1 MRNIIFKIKDIAD
14 NQKYRPSG
22 YYDDVVSRGKII
34 NDYIEIPYTEA
45 VALVE
50 KYHEKNPIIQYGKD
64 IDIWGPKLWDEFHGR
79 PDKYLMD
86 IDAEK
91 RWLGIFESWIPC
103 GKCKTHFS
111 GLLKE
116 NPVDL
121 SSARNYKI
129 WTIMIHNLVNE
140 SLNKPIYNPEI

>member
-1 MRNIIFKIKDIAD
+1 
-14 NQKYRPSG
+14 
-22 YYDDVVSRGKII
+22 
-34 NDYIEIPYTEA
+34 
-45 VALVE
+45 
-50 KYHEKNPIIQYGKD
+50 
-64 IDIWGPKLWDEFHGR
+64 
-79 PDKYLMD
+79 MD